1 MRVRIAEIKLG
12 FLLKYISGFVFAI
25 ICYIEAV
32 ALFGVLTCVTLPA
45 AELIFGFMAGGGLF
59 VGIPIGAV
67 IGFYLID
74 KLVLGTDV
82 LKRQIIIGFMAGAAA
97 SVLLA
102 ILRLC
107 GVEIFYRLPYDSPD
121 GVLGGA
127 GIFYIVGVLAALLGY
142 TSAGFK
148 EQTLT
153 EIMNS
158 FWPKVIIGSL
168 LEYVSGFIFA
178 MICFI
183 AAIQV
188 SLALAIEGA
197 MAYYVGAGTLVSI
210 IPLGA
215 VIGIFLVD
223 KFLLRSSILKRQIIS
238 GFLTGAIT
246 SAFLMIVV
254 FNGEEILSR
263 FPYDREGSG
272 IGLLYRICVLAALLG
287 YAIAGLTKHKSVPRR
302 LLVGIPVKIIEP
314 VKDAKKRS
322 RLATSSLICAV
333 GAIISIVVS
342 SFFKF
347 FGFVKFCRWLFGF
360 FFFGS
365 FLLAAVA
372 AVLGIMA
379 LIFIAS
385 KHKKLK
391 SDWYAISAIFLVM
404 PLIIFLAMGIHR
416 GRHRM
421 KIAKNV
427 TGVYLGMTVVGY
439 AKANDGYFPDV
450 NQWCDLLIK
459 QNRNLSKDYFRYP
472 SSKPEIYNYAYNQNL
487 SGLRIDNI
495 KDNIVL
501 IFEAEGGW
509 NLAGTEELLEKTP
522 VDRQYVYVYFSDG
535 NTVHP
540 LSTKSNLYKS
550 VHWKP

>member
-1 MRVRIAEIKLG
+1 MVKKEIKFE
-12 FLLKYISGFVFAI
+12 FLLKYICGFVFAI

-74 KLVLGTDV
+74 KLVLGADV
-82 LKRQIIIGFMAGAAA
+82 LKRQITTGFMAGAAA

-107 GVEIFYRLPYDSPD
+107 GVETFYQLPYDNPD

-127 GIFYIVGVLAALLGY
+127 GIFYIVGVLATLLGY
-142 TSAGFK
+142 TSEELA
-148 EQTLT
+148 EQRTI
-153 EIMNS
+153 EITS
-158 FWPKVIIGSL
+158 KSWPKIIVGLSL
-168 LEYVSGFIFA
+168 KYVGGFIFT
-178 MICFI
+178 MICFLI
-183 AAIQV
+183 ATNV
-188 SLALAIEGA
+188 SSTFVIEEAIENF
-197 MAYYVGAGTLVSI
+197 AGVITFVCI

-223 KFLLRSSILKRQIIS
+223 KFILKSSILKRQIIT
-238 GFLTGAIT
+238 GFLAGATT
-246 SAFLMIVV
+246 SAFMMILVL
-254 FNGEEILSR
+254 NCLGILSR
-263 FPYDREGSG
+263 FPYDREGSR
-272 IGLLYRICVLAALLG
+272 IELLYVVCVLATLLG
-287 YAIAGLTKHKSVPRR
+287 YAIAGLTKHKGVPSE
-302 LLVGIPVKIIEP
+302 LLVEIPVEVLKE
-314 VKDAKKRS
+314 KS
-322 RLATSSLICAV
+322 RLATSSLICAIV
-333 GAIISIVVS
+333 AIVSIVIS
-342 SFFKF
+342 GFLKF
-347 FGFVKFCRWLFGF
+347 FGFDKLCRWLFGF

-365 FLLAAVA
+365 FLLAVVA

-391 SDWYAISAIFLVM
+391 SDWYAFSAIFLAM
-404 PLIIFLAMGIHR
+404 PLIIFLAMGIHS

-427 TGVYLGMTVVGY
+427 MGVYLGTTAVEY
-439 AKANDGYFPDV
+439 AKANNGYFPDA

-459 QNRNLSKDYFRYP
+459 QNKNLSKNYFRYP

-487 SGLRIDNI
+487 SGLQINNI

-501 IFEAEGGW
+501 IFEAKGGW
-509 NLAGTEELLEKTP
+509 NLAGTEGLLEKTP
-522 VDRQYVYVYFSDG
+522 VDRQYVYVYFSD
-535 NTVHP
+535 NNAVRP
-540 LSTKSNLYKS
+540 LSKKDNLYKS